1 MLKHQDGTQWS
12 QESKGASHT
21 AGAGELPGV
30 SSQMQEQDRVFNREL
45 LGWVGVAYLLTAML
59 TGCGGAASTPPPKIS
74 VSFGGGNSQTI
85 GQGQS
90 VTITATVANDPSG
103 RGVSWTLAGPGSL
116 SKQTS
121 TSVEYDAPASVVTN
135 GSATITAAAVASTTA
150 SAVYTLNLAA
160 IVVTVSPDNVTVVAN
175 TAQPFTAAVQND
187 ASNSGVTWT
196 ISPASGAGTLSN
208 ATKTSVT
215 FNAPGSPPSNDLVVT
230 ITATSAA
237 TPTIS
242 ASANVVVPAIVIS
255 VDPGGA
261 TVAAGT
267 KQMLTATV
275 ANDPS
280 NAGVVWSISPASGAG
295 TLSDVTKTSVTFNA
309 PASAPPSDV
318 VVTITATSVTDA
330 TRSSPATVTVP
341 AIAVSISPTSATVA
355 ANTTH
360 DFTAT
365 TDYDPNNAGVT
376 WSLSPATGVGS
387 LGKATS
393 TSVTYSAPADAPASN
408 LTATLTA
415 TSATDTSKLNAV
427 QITVP
432 AISVSVSPSS
442 ALIPVNA
449 TQQFT
454 GNVNY
459 DPAGKG
465 VTWAPVQAGA
475 SCAPACGTFSPTSTD
490 SGMATTYTA
499 PAAVPPVAEVDVTA
513 TSISDHTK
521 SGIAP
526 ITLTN
531 GTVKLV
537 PAKLDYGHVKYRNP
551 LNHQLLSKTLEL
563 TLTNVG
569 SSALNISSMVA
580 TTHFT
585 QTNDCGTSV
594 GAGMDCTV
602 KVIFTPGAVGVFTGT
617 LAINDSSSDSP
628 QVVPLSGEGVAIL
641 GHSVHAAVAAE
652 QTVAAPAPTGPNT
665 VGTRVAH
672 FVDSTREDPLA
683 GNGSKRELMV
693 RFWYPTG
700 VTSDCKPAEYT
711 SPAVWSYFS
720 ELMGVPLPEVK
731 TNSCEDAIVAT
742 GAHPVVVFTPGYT
755 GTFTDYTFLFEDLA
769 SRGYVVAALN
779 HTNEAT
785 ATEFPDGR
793 IVESIFGSHLGTRL
807 RTDEEAYTS
816 SVIARL
822 ADLKSVLKE
831 LDHLNGIAK
840 GPFSGRLD
848 LSRVALAGHSLG
860 GLTALMGVERD
871 IRFRAGISIDPASPE
886 RVTKATET
894 PTLLVMTGSG
904 QWSVEE
910 CTLWSNLRGPRLALK
925 LPGVDHLAPSDAIWL
940 AGGAIKTGKMSP
952 EKIMGVLRSYIA
964 AFLDAHLRG
973 QPADALLSGQSPD
986 FADVIATTQKQ
997 LPCGKP

>member
-1 MLKHQDGTQWS
+1 MWAL
-12 QESKGASHT
+12 
-21 AGAGELPGV
+21 AGAG
-30 SSQMQEQDRVFNREL
+30 S
-45 LGWVGVAYLLTAML
+45 
-59 TGCGGAASTPPPKIS
+59 I
-74 VSFGGGNSQTI
+74 
-85 GQGQS
+85 
-90 VTITATVANDPSG
+90 
-103 RGVSWTLAGPGSL
+103 
-116 SKQTS
+116 SKQSS
-121 TSVEYDAPASVVTN
+121 TSVEYDAPASVTTN
-135 GSATITAAAVASTTA
+135 ASATITATAVASATV
-150 SAVYTLNLAA
+150 SAVYTVNLAA
-160 IVVTVSPDNVTVVAN
+160 VVVTVSPDNINVVAH
-175 TAQPFTAAVQND
+175 TEQGFTAGVQND
-187 ASNSGVTWT
+187 VSNSGVTWT
-196 ISPASGAGTLSN
+196 ISPATGAGTLSN

-215 FNAPGSPPSNDLVVT
+215 FNAPASAPSNDLTAT
-230 ITATSAA
+230 ITATSVA

-242 ASANVVVPAIVIS
+242 ASAIVVIPAIMVS
-255 VDPGGA
+255 VDPA
-261 TVAAGT
+261 AVTVAAGT
-267 KQMLTATV
+267 KQMLTAVV

-280 NAGVVWSISPASGAG
+280 NAGVIWSISPVSGAG
-295 TLSDVTKTSVTFNA
+295 TLSDVTNTSVTFNA
-309 PASAPPSDV
+309 PANAPPADV
-318 VVTITATSVTDA
+318 AVTITATSVTDA
-330 TRSSPATVTVP
+330 TKNFQATVTVP
-341 AIAVSISPTSATVA
+341 AIAVSLSASSATVP
-355 ANTTH
+355 ANTSQ

-365 TDYDPNNAGVT
+365 VSYDPSNAGVT
-376 WSLSPATGVGS
+376 WSLSPTTGAGS
-387 LGKATS
+387 LSKVTS

-408 LTATLTA
+408 LAATLTA
-415 TSATDTSKLNAV
+415 TSATDTSKSNSV
-427 QITVP
+427 QIRVP
-432 AISVSVSPSS
+432 AISVSVTPAS

-465 VTWAPVQAGA
+465 VTWAPVQGGA
-475 SCAPACGTFSPTSTD
+475 SCVPACGTFSPTSTD
-490 SGMATTYTA
+490 SGMVTTYTA
-499 PAAVPPVAEVDVTA
+499 PAAVPPVAGIDLTA

-537 PAKLDYGHVKYRNP
+537 PANLDYGGVKYRSQ
-551 LNHQLLSKTLEL
+551 LTHQLGSKTIDLA
-563 TLTNVG
+563 LTNVG
-569 SSALNISSMVA
+569 SSALNISSMVT

-594 GAGMDCTV
+594 GAGMSCTV
-602 KVIFTPGAVGVFTGT
+602 KVVFTPGAVGTFTGT
-617 LAINDSSSDSP
+617 LTIADSSSDSP
-628 QVVPLSGEGVAIL
+628 QIVPLAGEGVAIF
-641 GHSVHAAVAAE
+641 GPVIHAAVAVK
-652 QTVAAPAPTGPNT
+652 QSVTAPATTGPMT

-672 FVDSTREDPLA
+672 FADSSRKDPFT
-683 GNGSKRELMV
+683 GNGSKRELMM

-700 VTSDCKPAEYT
+700 VTNDCKPAEYT

-720 ELMGVPLPEVK
+720 QLMGVPLPEVK
-731 TNSCEDAIVAT
+731 TNSCEDASVAS

-785 ATEFPDGR
+785 VTEFPDGR
-793 IVESIFGSHLGTRL
+793 MVESIFGSHLGTTL

-822 ADLKSVLKE
+822 GDLKSVLKE

-860 GLTALMGVERD
+860 GLTALMGGERE
-871 IRFRAGISIDPASPE
+871 IRFRTVISIDPASPE

-894 PTLLVMTGSG
+894 PILLVMTGSG
-904 QWSVEE
+904 QWSEEE
-910 CTLWSNLRGPRLALK
+910 CALWSNLRGPRLALK

-940 AGGAIKTGKMSP
+940 ARGAIKTGKMSP
-952 EKIMGVLRSYIA
+952 EKLMDVLRSYIA

-973 QPADALLSGQSPD
+973 QPADALLSRQSPD
-986 FADVIATTQKQ
+986 FADVVATTQEQ
-997 LPCGKP
+997 WPCGKP

>member
-1 MLKHQDGTQWS
+1 MQGRDRDKRQLCGW
-12 QESKGASHT
+12 
-21 AGAGELPGV
+21 AGI
-30 SSQMQEQDRVFNREL
+30 
-45 LGWVGVAYLLTAML
+45 AYLLATML
-59 TGCGGAASTPPPKIS
+59 AGCGGGTSTPPPKIS
-74 VSFGGGNSQTI
+74 VTFGGGNSQTI

-90 VTITATVANDPSG
+90 ITITATIANDPSG
-103 RGVSWTLAGPGSL
+103 RGVSWTVAGPGSI

-121 TSVEYDAPASVVTN
+121 TSVEYDAPASVATN
-135 GSATITAAAVASTTA
+135 GSATITATAVASTTV
-150 SAVYTLNLAA
+150 SAVYTVNLAA
-160 IVVTVSPDNVTVVAN
+160 IVVTVSPDNVSVIASTG
-175 TAQPFTAAVQND
+175 QIFTATVQND

-196 ISPASGAGTLSN
+196 ISPVSGAGTLTN
-208 ATKTSVT
+208 VTKTSVT
-215 FNAPGSPPSNDLVVT
+215 FNAPASPPSNDLAVT

-237 TPTIS
+237 TPTTS
-242 ASANVVVPAIVIS
+242 ASANVVVPAIMIS
-255 VDPGGA
+255 VDPNGA

-267 KQMLTATV
+267 KQILTATV
-275 ANDPS
+275 TNDPS

-295 TLSDVTKTSVTFNA
+295 TLSDVTNTSVTFNA

-341 AIAVSISPTSATVA
+341 TIAVSISPSSATVA
-355 ANTTH
+355 ANTMQ

-365 TDYDPNNAGVT
+365 ANYDPSNAGVT

-387 LGKATS
+387 LSKATS
-393 TSVTYSAPADAPASN
+393 ASVTYSAPAGAPAGN

-415 TSATDTSKLNAV
+415 TSATDTSKSSSV

-432 AISVSVSPSS
+432 AISVSVAPTS

-449 TQQFT
+449 TQEFT
-454 GNVNY
+454 GTVSF

-465 VTWAPVQAGA
+465 VTWAPVQAA
-475 SCAPACGTFSPTSTD
+475 ATCTPICGTFSSTKTD
-490 SGMATTYTA
+490 SGAATTYTA
-499 PAAVPPVAEVDVTA
+499 PAAVSTVAAVDLTA
-513 TSISDHTK
+513 TSISDASK
-521 SGIAP
+521 SGIAA
-526 ITLTN
+526 IKLTN

-537 PAKLDYGHVKYRNP
+537 PAMLDYGHVKYRN
-551 LNHQLLSKTLEL
+551 LLTHQLLSKSL
-563 TLTNVG
+563 TLMLANVG
-569 SSALNISSMVA
+569 SNSLNISSMV
-580 TTHFT
+580 TTAHFA
-585 QTNDCGTSV
+585 QTNDCGASV
-594 GAGMDCTV
+594 AAGVSCTV
-602 KVIFTPGAVGVFTGT
+602 TVTFTPGGVGTFTGT
-617 LAINDSSSDSP
+617 LTITDGSADSP
-628 QVVPLSGEGVAIL
+628 QVVPLSGQGTQGL
-641 GHSVHAAVAAE
+641 GASVHSAVATE
-652 QTVAAPAPTGPNT
+652 QTVTAPAPTGPNS
-665 VGTRVAH
+665 VGTRVVH
-672 FVDSTREDPLA
+672 FVDSTREDPFT

-731 TNSCEDAIVAT
+731 TNSCEDAIVAS

-793 IVESIFGSHLGTRL
+793 MVESIFGSHLGTRL

-822 ADLKSVLKE
+822 GDLKSVLKE
-831 LDHLNGIAK
+831 LDHLNGTAK

-848 LSRVALAGHSLG
+848 VSRVALAGHSLG
-860 GLTALMGVERD
+860 GLTALMGVEREV
-871 IRFRAGISIDPASPE
+871 RFRAGITIDAASPE
-886 RVTKATET
+886 RASKATET
-894 PTLLVMTGSG
+894 PILLVMTGSG

-910 CTLWSNLRGPRLALK
+910 CALWSNLRGPRLALK

-940 AGGAIKTGKMSP
+940 ARGAIKTGKMSP
-952 EKIMGVLRSYIA
+952 EKMLDVLRSYIA

-986 FADVIATTQKQ
+986 FADVIATTQEQ

>member
-1 MLKHQDGTQWS
+1 MQKEGRV
-12 QESKGASHT
+12 SKRR
-21 AGAGELPGV
+21 LC
-30 SSQMQEQDRVFNREL
+30 
-45 LGWVGVAYLLTAML
+45 GWMGMAYLLAAML
-59 TGCGGAASTPPPKIS
+59 AGCGGGTSTPPPKIS
-74 VSFGGGNSQTI
+74 VTFGGGNSQTI

-90 VTITATVANDPSG
+90 ITITATIANDPLG
-103 RGVSWTLAGPGSL
+103 KGVSWSLAGPGSI

-121 TSVEYDAPASVVTN
+121 TSVEYDAPASVATN
-135 GSATITAAAVASTTA
+135 GSATITATALASPTV
-150 SAVYTLNLAA
+150 SAVYTVNLAA
-160 IVVTVSPDNVTVVAN
+160 IMVTVSPDNVSVTAN
-175 TAQPFTAAVQND
+175 TGQMFTATVQND

-196 ISPASGAGTLSN
+196 ISPASGAGTLTN
-208 ATKTSVT
+208 VTKTSVT
-215 FNAPGSPPSNDLVVT
+215 FNAPAVPPSNDLAVT
-230 ITATSAA
+230 ITATSVA
-237 TPTIS
+237 TPTTL
-242 ASANVVVPAIVIS
+242 ASANVVVPAIMIS
-255 VDPGGA
+255 VDPNGA

-267 KQMLTATV
+267 KQVLTATV
-275 ANDPS
+275 TNDPS

-295 TLSDVTKTSVTFNA
+295 TLSDVTPTSVTFNA

-330 TRSSPATVTVP
+330 TKSSPATVTVP
-341 AIAVSISPTSATVA
+341 AIAVSISPGSATVA
-355 ANTTH
+355 ANTTQ

-365 TDYDPNNAGVT
+365 ASYDPSNAGVS
-376 WSLSPATGVGS
+376 WSLSPATGLGS
-387 LGKATS
+387 LSKVTS

-415 TSATDTSKLNAV
+415 TSTTDTSKSSSV

-432 AISVSVSPSS
+432 AISVLVAPTS

-449 TQQFT
+449 TQEFT
-454 GNVNY
+454 GTVSF

-465 VTWAPVQAGA
+465 VTWAPVQAGVT
-475 SCAPACGTFSPTSTD
+475 CAQICGTFSPTSTD
-490 SGMATTYTA
+490 SGAATTYTA
-499 PAAVPPVAEVDVTA
+499 PAAVPTVARVDLTA
-513 TSISDHTK
+513 SSMSDASK
-521 SGIAP
+521 AGIAA

-537 PAKLDYGHVKYRNP
+537 PGKLDYGHVKYRNP

-594 GAGMDCTV
+594 GAGMGCTV
-602 KVIFTPGAVGVFTGT
+602 KVVFTPGAVGVFTGT

-628 QVVPLSGEGVAIL
+628 QVVPLSGEGV
-641 GHSVHAAVAAE
+641 SVLAPAVPAAVAAK
-652 QTVAAPAPTGPNT
+652 QTLAAPAPTGPNS
-665 VGTRVAH
+665 VGTRVMH
-672 FVDSTREDPLA
+672 FMDTTRADPFA
-683 GNGSKRELMV
+683 GDGSKRELMV

-700 VTSDCKPAEYT
+700 VTSVCKPAEYT

-731 TNSCEDAIVAT
+731 TNSCEGAIVAS

-769 SRGYVVAALN
+769 SRGYVVATLN
-779 HTNEAT
+779 HTHEAT

-793 IVESIFGSHLGTRL
+793 MVESIFGSHLGTTL

-822 ADLKSVLKE
+822 GDLKSVLKE
-831 LDHLNGIAK
+831 LGRLNRSAK
-840 GPFSGRLD
+840 GPFSGRFD
-848 LSRVALAGHSLG
+848 VSRVALAGHSLG
-860 GLTALMGVERD
+860 GLTALIGVERE
-871 IRFRAGISIDPASPE
+871 IRFRAVISIDPASPE
-886 RVTKATET
+886 RVTKTMET
-894 PTLLVMTGSG
+894 PILLIMTGSG

-910 CTLWSNLRGPRLALK
+910 CGLWSNLRGPRLALK

-940 AGGAIKTGKMSP
+940 AGGAIKTGQMSP
-952 EKIMGVLRSYIA
+952 EKTMGVLRSYIS

-973 QPADALLSGQSPD
+973 QPADALLSKQSPD
-986 FADVIATTQKQ
+986 FADVIATTQEQ